1 MPILLHR
8 TIPWTLA
15 GLLGL
20 LGFLFPAQAL
30 GLAPL
35 FFLSSAVILGVPH
48 GACDPWVPGWLE
60 HHPSRFPFLVIFF
73 VLYLTISFLYL
84 LVWKAAPFTA
94 TLFFLLLTAWHW
106 GTADASLR
114 FAPGLRWLSF
124 GLGRG
129 LWVMLAPFAFHTLEA
144 WRVVLL
150 MAPTAG
156 PAPYPV
162 FFQSLL
168 FVPFLLTL
176 ASWPGK
182 TEWGETILLLLLLGL
197 TPPLVG
203 VGTYFVAFHAWRHLL
218 RLAEIRDDL
227 KSSLAPKVWLRSL
240 GRLLLF
246 TVPLTVATLALLP
259 ALPTF
264 LGLHPAILEQWVG
277 SYLILLAV
285 LTLPHAILVGWMD
298 YKSIGL
304 SRSSSVI

>member
-1 MPILLHR
+1 MPVLLHR

-20 LGFLFPAQAL
+20 LGFLFPAQTF

-60 HHPSRFPFLVIFF
+60 RHPSRIPFLVIFF

-84 LVWKAAPFTA
+84 LVWKMAPFGATA
-94 TLFFLLLTAWHW
+94 FFLLLTAWHW

-114 FAPGLRWLSF
+114 FPPGLRWLSF

-129 LWVMLAPFAFHTLEA
+129 LWVMLAPFAFHTPEA

-150 MAPTAG
+150 MAPAAG
-156 PAPYPV
+156 PAPAPV

-168 FVPFLLTL
+168 VVPFLLTL
-176 ASWPGK
+176 ASQPGK
-182 TEWGETILLLLLLGL
+182 TEWAETGLLILLLAV

-218 RLAEIRDDL
+218 RLAEIRDHL
-227 KSSLAPKVWLRSL
+227 KSSVEPKVWLSSL

-246 TVPLTVATLALLP
+246 AVPLTVATLALLP
-259 ALPTF
+259 ALPAF
-264 LGLHPAILEQWVG
+264 LGLHPVILEQWVG
-277 SYLILLAV
+277 TYLILLAV
-285 LTLPHAILVGWMD
+285 LTLPHAILVGWVD
-298 YKSIGL
+298 WKSL
-304 SRSSSVI
+304 NLKH

>member
-1 MPILLHR
+1 MPVLLHR

-15 GLLGL
+15 GLMGL
-20 LGFLFPAQAL
+20 LAL
-30 GLAPL
+30 AFSSHVAGLAPL
-35 FFLSSAVILGVPH
+35 FFLSSALILGVPH

-60 HHPSRFPFLVIFF
+60 HHPSRMPFLVIFF

-84 LVWKAAPFTA
+84 LIWKTAPFVA

-114 FAPGLRWLSF
+114 FPPGLRWLLF

-150 MAPTAG
+150 MAPDAG
-156 PAPYPV
+156 SAPSPA

-168 FVPFLLTL
+168 VLPFLLTL
-176 ASWPGK
+176 ASRPGK

-218 RLAEIRDDL
+218 RLAEIRDHL
-227 KSSLAPKVWLRSL
+227 KSSLEPKVWLNSL
-240 GRLLLF
+240 GRLLRF
-246 TVPLTVATLALLP
+246 AVPLTLATLALLP
-259 ALPTF
+259 ALPPF
-264 LGLHPAILEQWVG
+264 LGLHPVTLEQWVG
-277 SYLILLAV
+277 TYLILLAV
-285 LTLPHAILVGWMD
+285 LTLPHAILVGWVD
-298 YKSIGL
+298 WKSLNLI
-304 SRSSSVI
+304 R